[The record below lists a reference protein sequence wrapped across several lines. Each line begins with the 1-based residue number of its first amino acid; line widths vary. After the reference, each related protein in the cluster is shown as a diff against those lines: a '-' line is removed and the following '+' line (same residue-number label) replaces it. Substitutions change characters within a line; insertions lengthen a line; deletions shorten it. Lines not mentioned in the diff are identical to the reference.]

1 MKKETLSEPKKRERE
16 RETLFLERRLLC
28 RPGLRGRI

>member
-1 MKKETLSEPKKRERE
+1 MKKETLSEPKKRE